1 MRQVLGLLAAL
12 MIMAGAMVPSMAEAQ
27 VNPRDLPIVN
37 QPQQRFDGGQDVQP
51 FFEGWYLNEDGS
63 YLFHFGYLNRN
74 YREQPS
80 VEVGPENYFSP
91 GDQDRGQPAHFY
103 PRTQRYQFTVP
114 MPADTGTSLGDGIA
128 WRVTVNGSEQV
139 AYGWLQPEWEIDES
153 TITSNGRT
161 GFGRSTE
168 SLFVNGAPEVE
179 VSASATTVSVGQSVT
194 LTAMLED
201 DALPEVLP
209 SRPPRTRLPTLIPPD
224 DLPEAPDNIRWYRR
238 PNPPRNGLSV
248 LWTVYRGPTVAEF
261 EPSGYQR
268 SYEEPEPEGEMELDG
283 SVTESTSSDNPAT
296 HTAGDGF
303 TSATFETTVTFEEP
317 GTYTVRG
324 WASDAMFITTGDV
337 TITVE

>member
-1 MRQVLGLLAAL
+1 MRQVLGLLAA
-12 MIMAGAMVPSMAEAQ
+12 MMVMAGAMVPSMAEAQ
-27 VNPRDLPIVN
+27 VNPRDLPNVN
-37 QPQQRFDGGQDVQP
+37 QPQQRFDGGQDIQP
-51 FFEGWYLNEDGS
+51 IFEGWSLNEDGS
-63 YLFHFGYLNRN
+63 YLFHFGYMNRN

-91 GDQDRGQPAHFY
+91 GDEDRGQPAHFY

-114 MPADTGTSLGDGIA
+114 MPADTGPSNEDGIA
-128 WRVTVNGSEQV
+128 WRVTANGSEQV

-161 GFGRSTE
+161 GFGRPTE
-168 SLFVNGAPEVE
+168 ALFANGAPEVE
-179 VSASATTVSVGQSVT
+179 VSASVTSVSVGQSVT
-194 LTAMLED
+194 LTAMLKD
-201 DALPEVLP
+201 DALPELLP
-209 SRPPRTRLPTLIPPD
+209 PRPPRTRLPTLIPPD
-224 DLPEAPDNIRWYRR
+224 DLPEAPDNIRWYQR

-248 LWTVYRGPTVAEF
+248 LWTVYRGPAVAEF
-261 EPSGYQR
+261 DPSGYQR
-268 SYEEPEPEGEMELDG
+268 AYEEPEPEGEMELDG

-324 WASDAMFITTGDV
+324 WASDAMFIITGDV

>member
-51 FFEGWYLNEDGS
+51 FFEGWTLNEDGS
-63 YLFHFGYLNRN
+63 YLFHFGYMNRN

-80 VEVGPENYFSP
+80 IEVGPENYFSP

-114 MPADTGTSLGDGIA
+114 MPADTGTSLEDGIA
-128 WRVTVNGSEQV
+128 WRVTANGSEQV
-139 AYGWLQPEWEIDES
+139 AYGWLQPEWEIDEN

-161 GFGRSTE
+161 GFGRSVE
-168 SLFVNGAPEVE
+168 ALFANGAPEVE
-179 VSASATTVSVGQSVT
+179 VSASVTSVSVGQSVT
-194 LTAMLED
+194 LTAMLKD
-201 DALPEVLP
+201 DALPELLP
-209 SRPPRTRLPTLIPPD
+209 PRAPRTRLPTLIPPD

-238 PNPPRNGLSV
+238 PTPPRNGLSV
-248 LWTVYRGPTVAEF
+248 LWTVYRGPAVAEF

-268 SYEEPEPEGEMELDG
+268 AYEEQEEPETEIDG
-283 SVTESTSSDNPAT
+283 TVTEPTSSDNPAT